1 MFTFILQK
9 NILRLVFLNCN
20 ERDFESSIK
29 IPGTFPHFLSS
40 RFLIMT
46 IYSLKYTDIIVNS
59 LINITHNTNSSLY
72 VTVRLSHLFPR
83 FFFFSFYNGVSLYTR
98 ILPELQKNFIS
109 SCGGASRCLK
119 L

>member
-1 MFTFILQK
+1 MFTFIQQK

-83 FFFFSFYNGVSLYTR
+83 FFFFLFIMAFHYIQEYFLSCR
-98 ILPELQKNFIS
+98 KILSVLV
-109 SCGGASRCLK
+109 GGQVDA
-119 L
+119 